1 MHSHI
6 YGKKHF
12 EHKTSFEDMLVFS
25 DITQNSIN
33 ESKPISNVLFVE
45 IEKSFKNPDKWYI
58 HFERTLSSEYGDFFL
73 IQGLDPTGKT
83 NQIEYDV
90 TQETTEIINK
100 HILNFQ
106 NGEVPYYTIN
116 GKEYIRLDQNFT
128 NEDAFIGNNTSKPN
142 HNIEYEAFVTLFI
155 SEDGARLEHAYQN
168 IKSVNDHEILI
179 FIERNSGTN
188 LFGTVFRLKKGRN
201 VKTLPETDRV
211 RAAQIARAYGVSII
225 ANELSTMIREEL
237 KNENSWFYLLLFK
250 NLQEG
255 SKIIRWGTN
264 TALTGL
270 STGLKDISKLINE
283 AKLGSTYWNTQSKDG
298 KGNPNFS
305 PLLPKLPEDGILDT
319 KGLTS
324 KIYTTYIAPLGER
337 LVSFEKQIQ
346 KHSFVKKLVRFDATK
361 FVNVLKGIPEIL
373 DTFFEAIN
381 DKLHEFYYFI
391 NGLLAGLINSIVEF
405 FKAIFDILAL
415 LLDIINGVI
424 QSTKFF
430 ENPTSYLSMFVESF
444 ENFID
449 VITNTFTVENL
460 KKVVSFLAELP
471 KLSFALIKGLFNKV
485 SNVEIDPGALG
496 YYLGFSIGFIAS
508 EVATFFLTGGSG
520 NIAKGIKTVFQSY
533 KSLANTTGKAI
544 RKTVTFSFDTFIKVV
559 KKLLDFSKNIPKYV
573 DEFKKIILEF
583 INKLNSVVNQIFN
596 GLDAAL
602 DLLYDLGV
610 VISQKLDPNTGKVLV
625 QDADGAI
632 YMVKHNGKTIMEGT
646 EDAVRKFAQRIDE
659 IRTSGGNAKK
669 KVQHYLDEL
678 AENLNVKHKEILEK
692 RKLKILKGSAKKYLD
707 VVDSEGDIVFRGSQD
722 EIQQFLK
729 VLSKNN
735 DELTKVIKEI
745 IKNSNKFDEYKD
757 ALNSRNIFVSK
768 SKRGLV
774 PDYLSVPEYLYK
786 GDIKYGKVKI
796 KLTGVDAQDF
806 KAANKKV
813 SLKKKPSGY
822 VWHHMDDYDPITGE
836 CTMQLVNKK
845 LHEWSCPHKGGAG
858 LWMDLFRIVYKR
870 RKKTFK

>member
-45 IEKSFKNPDKWYI
+45 IEKSFKNPDRWYI

-270 STGLKDISKLINE
+270 STGLKNISKLINE
-283 AKLGSTYWNTQSKDG
+283 AKLGSAYWDTQSKDG

-305 PLLPKLPEDGILDT
+305 PLLPKLAENDVLDT
-319 KGLTS
+319 KELTS
-324 KIYTTYIAPLGER
+324 KIYTTYIAPLSER

-346 KHSFVKKLVRFDATK
+346 EHSFIKKLVRFDATK
-361 FVNVLKGIPEIL
+361 FVNVLKSIPEIL
-373 DTFFEAIN
+373 DTFFETIN

-391 NGLLAGLINSIVEF
+391 NGLLVGLINSIVEF

-449 VITNTFTVENL
+449 VITNAFTVENL
-460 KKVVSFLAELP
+460 KKIVSFLAELP

-485 SNVEIDPGALG
+485 SNIEIDPGALG

-544 RKTVTFSFDTFIKVV
+544 RKTVTFTFDTFIKVV

-573 DEFKKIILEF
+573 DELRGLILKLIKNLTKATRAFSDDVYKLYEKLGVTIKKIP
-583 INKLNSVVNQIFN
+583 QQP
-596 GLDAAL
+596 
-602 DLLYDLGV
+602 LL
-610 VISQKLDPNTGKVLV
+610 
-625 QDADGAI
+625 
-632 YMVKHNGKTIMEGT
+632 
-646 EDAVRKFAQRIDE
+646 
-659 IRTSGGNAKK
+659 TSGIPVPVGDNVYAVTKK
-669 KVQHYLDEL
+669 G
-678 AENLNVKHKEILEK
+678 KE
-692 RKLKILKGSAKKYLD
+692 
-707 VVDSEGDIVFRGSQD
+707 VFRGSKKEVEELAKKLKKLNNEEAKNYLDDLYYSLSAIKSKKLPEKTNIILRKYAD
-722 EIQQFLK
+722 EVIQAIQR
-729 VLSKNN
+729 SKDKKGAVCAIQYKGDVFYGKSFKGIERGKFPELHPILN
-735 DELTKVIKEI
+735 DWVQKRWAKMDEGI
-745 IKNSNKFDEYKD
+745 IERLWQHGKCAEVD
-757 ALNSRNIFVSK
+757 ALNQLLHSLE
-768 SKRGLV
+768 KR
-774 PDYLSVPEYLYK
+774 
-786 GDIKYGKVKI
+786 YGKLSLEKVRDLLDQNSISKALEI
-796 KLTGVDAQDF
+796 HKKSEIHGNFKEACNSCYPMLEDF
-806 KAANKKV
+806 KIIEDLTE
-813 SLKKKPSGY
+813 LKK
-822 VWHHMDDYDPITGE
+822 
-836 CTMQLVNKK
+836 
-845 LHEWSCPHKGGAG
+845 
-858 LWMDLFRIVYKR
+858 
-870 RKKTFK
+870 